1 MECKVWFSICILV
14 FQYVLIETSWNVKRG
29 QAIATPV
36 ENIVLIETSWNVKL
50 YTEEIILNLTVVI
63 IETSWNVKSEMP
75 KSVQK

>member
-1 MECKVWFSICILV
+1 MECKDDIKLWNYSVKR
-14 FQYVLIETSWNVKRG
+14 VLIETSWNVKRG

>member
-1 MECKVWFSICILV
+1 MILLRFLIC
-14 FQYVLIETSWNVKRG
+14 QVLIETSWNVKRG

-50 YTEEIILNLTVVI
+50 YTEEIILNLTVGI

>member
-1 MECKVWFSICILV
+1 MLRFLIC
-14 FQYVLIETSWNVKRG
+14 QVLIETSWNVKRG

-36 ENIVLIETSWNVKL
+36 ENIVIETSWNVKL

>member
-1 MECKVWFSICILV
+1 MLRFLIC
-14 FQYVLIETSWNVKRG
+14 Q
-29 QAIATPV
+29 
-36 ENIVLIETSWNVKL
+36 VLIETSWNVKL